1 MTTSKEH
8 FNKAINF
15 LPKGLIK
22 VASGEL
28 NIDGTFLD
36 AMMFDFVGDLDSGT
50 NTISAGELGAI
61 QIYKGQLAVLKNKPI
76 AKEIISMLKQ
86 EEKHYKTFSDLLI
99 KHNIRPT
106 LLSPLWKVG
115 GFSLG
120 VFTAILGK
128 ESTMACTEAVEE
140 VIVKHYQ
147 QQTKYLKK
155 NKNELYKITSN
166 FAKEEK
172 SVSINGQILFSK

>member
-1 MTTSKEH
+1 
-8 FNKAINF
+8 
-15 LPKGLIK
+15 
-22 VASGEL
+22 
-28 NIDGTFLD
+28 
-36 AMMFDFVGDLDSGT
+36 
-50 NTISAGELGAI
+50 
-61 QIYKGQLAVLKNKPI
+61 
-76 AKEIISMLKQ
+76 ML
-86 EEKHYKTFSDLLI
+86 

-172 SVSINGQILFSK
+172 EHMNVANKLGTGKSIRYTLLKLSIKSLSKLAIKVAKKI